1 MRPSKYGIKTRA
13 SARSRSPSA
22 RSAVRSSPPTTS
34 CRVRRHGLDSAD
46 QQVRRQRK
54 RAAAGVPRHPLDLV
68 SEGELRTNHT
78 PRPTLTASCPDRAP
92 GDAEEGG
99 GNVRRAVTVIRP
111 LRCELVAVR
120 SSEASSE
127 VNGRALSAGGGGRL
141 LALLCFAAV
150 PGSPMQLA
158 ETAVREAGVAG
169 EATSL
174 ALVCRL
180 RGYLWAGGHHCS
192 RATGLGDRARP
203 IPGARA
209 LGPRTRGRRDCGR
222 HGSFRRC
229 RGRCRK
235 LLVRARRE

>member
-1 MRPSKYGIKTRA
+1 MTRIVSRMYMARLRGRRAVGAEQDVVDAEEVEAASGADVGAGQRVVGVETAEARQRSVREFASRA

-34 CRVRRHGLDSAD
+34 CRVRRHGLNSAD

-78 PRPTLTASCPDRAP
+78 PRPTLTASRPDRAP

-150 PGSPMQLA
+150 PGS
-158 ETAVREAGVAG
+158 
-169 EATSL
+169 
-174 ALVCRL
+174 
-180 RGYLWAGGHHCS
+180 
-192 RATGLGDRARP
+192 
-203 IPGARA
+203 
-209 LGPRTRGRRDCGR
+209 
-222 HGSFRRC
+222 
-229 RGRCRK
+229 
-235 LLVRARRE
+235 